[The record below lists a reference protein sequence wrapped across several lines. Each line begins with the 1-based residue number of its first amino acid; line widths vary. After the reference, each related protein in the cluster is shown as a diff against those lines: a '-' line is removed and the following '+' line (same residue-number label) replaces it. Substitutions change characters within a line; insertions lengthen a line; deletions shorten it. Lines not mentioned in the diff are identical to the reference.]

1 VRLVD
6 TSQMDREALSAAY
19 IKAAVMPS
27 VYGKFVFGQYSGRTG
42 CSRAGRKTH
51 ELVPPGGKTA
61 ELPLVEQPCP
71 SCTSVV
77 DGLEGAA
84 FHLAERINLVV
95 IAKTSPDRLGAY
107 AQERGWRNLRLL
119 SSRNN
124 TFNRDYHA
132 EAPDG
137 GQLPVLNVFSR
148 DEDGIHH
155 HWASEMTFK
164 CGDTSSLDPVWAIY
178 GVLDLTREGRGDSAA
193 YPNLQY

>member
-1 VRLVD
+1 
-6 TSQMDREALSAAY
+6 
-19 IKAAVMPS
+19 
-27 VYGKFVFGQYSGRTG
+27 
-42 CSRAGRKTH
+42 
-51 ELVPPGGKTA
+51 
-61 ELPLVEQPCP
+61 
-71 SCTSVV
+71 
-77 DGLEGAA
+77 
-84 FHLAERINLVV
+84 V
-95 IAKTSPDRLGAY
+95 IAKTSPIGSAPTHKNE
-107 AQERGWRNLRLL
+107 AATCGC

-132 EAPDG
+132 ETPDG

-164 CGDTSSLDPVWAIY
+164 RGDTSSLDPVWAIY